1 MAELLYEELTG
12 QIRQAAFE
20 VHSYFGNGFLEK
32 VYENSLNYKL
42 NKLDIQC
49 EAQKQI
55 KVYFEDNVVVGEYY
69 ADILV
74 EDKIIIELKTVK
86 QIQKV
91 HIAQLIN
98 YLKATRYK
106 LGLLINFG
114 HKKLQFK
121 RVVL

>member
-1 MAELLYEELTG
+1 MAELLYKDLTG

-20 VHSYFGNGFLEK
+20 IHSYFGNGFLEK